1 MSALEIDFNTLIE
14 GKPMKVMV
22 DTTPVC
28 LVKIKE
34 EVFAVEDTCSHSEAS
49 LSEGELNGYRI
60 ECWLHGAEFDLRT
73 GEAVVPPA
81 VAPLKRF
88 IVERNSDQLLIHHPN
103 SQVKEN
109 R

>member
-14 GKPMKVMV
+14 GKPMKIMV

-88 IVERNSDQLLIHHPN
+88 VVERNSDQLLIHHPN

-109 R
+109 K

>member
-14 GKPMKVMV
+14 GKPMKFMV

-34 EVFAVEDTCSHSEAS
+34 EVFAVEDTCSHSDAS
-49 LSEGELNGYRI
+49 LSEGELNGYRN

-109 R
+109 K

>member
-14 GKPMKVMV
+14 GKPMKIMV

-81 VAPLKRF
+81 VAPLKSF

-109 R
+109 K

>member
-1 MSALEIDFNTLIE
+1 MSALEIDFNTLTE

-34 EVFAVEDTCSHSEAS
+34 EVFAVEDTCSHSDAS

-88 IVERNSDQLLIHHPN
+88 VVERNSDQLLIHYPN

-109 R
+109 K

>member
-14 GKPMKVMV
+14 GKPMKIMV

-34 EVFAVEDTCSHSEAS
+34 EVFAVEDTCSHSKAS

-88 IVERNSDQLLIHHPN
+88 VVERNSDQLLIHHPN

-109 R
+109 K

>member
-109 R
+109 K

>member
-1 MSALEIDFNTLIE
+1 MSALEIDFKTLIE

-109 R
+109 K